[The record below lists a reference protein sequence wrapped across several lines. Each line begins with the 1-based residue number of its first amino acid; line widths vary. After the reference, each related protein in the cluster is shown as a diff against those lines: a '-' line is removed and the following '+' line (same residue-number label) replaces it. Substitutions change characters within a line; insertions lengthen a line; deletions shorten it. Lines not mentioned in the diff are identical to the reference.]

1 MRLTTQ
7 KNMKTEQ
14 KMFEDYG
21 FEETKSYSGDK
32 KTLSGLVLPW
42 WMRIMVKI
50 ESCSE
55 FNS

>member
-1 MRLTTQ
+1 
-7 KNMKTEQ
+7 MKTEQ

-50 ESCSE
+50 ESCSK